1 MKNHLQQD
9 SDLKTFTHPV
19 FGAIYLKVSKVAQT
33 SESLS
38 SNFSLACGGSDGKE
52 SACNAED
59 PGSVLG
65 LGRSLGEEDGY
76 PLQYACLENPMD
88 RGSVN
93 SWENNFRKGM

>member
-1 MKNHLQQD
+1 M
-9 SDLKTFTHPV
+9 
-19 FGAIYLKVSKVAQT
+19 
-33 SESLS
+33 
-38 SNFSLACGGSDGKE
+38 E

-59 PGSVLG
+59 PGSILG

-93 SWENNFRKGM
+93 SWENNFRKGMEWKVLEMEPISVMKSFQAKMTRNP